1 MINLVSKVGSM
12 KDKLYNARLIE
23 VRGSSVHGYGVFAMQ
38 DIDKGQVLEE
48 CYYITLRPPFKK
60 VDDTLKDYVFISDNL
75 GSLGETSAFVM
86 GYAMIY
92 NYSINNNVEY
102 KQDKANKI
110 YSFFT
115 NRAIKKDEE
124 LTIDYGED
132 SYSAKR
138 IKENA
143 NGITWM

>member
-1 MINLVSKVGSM
+1 MINLVSKAGSM

-48 CYYITLRPPFKK
+48 CYYITLRTPFKK

-75 GSLGETSAFVM
+75 GAFGETSAFVM